1 MKQTAS
7 EWRRMEGGVCETKEQ
22 LEVVPLLPRWVHS
35 LTPRRQWLLRPLDGR
50 GEGSGREPLGSVR
63 SMPVQ
68 KSRTQKS
75 DAQCEGEARQRPGE
89 PQATLGEPAGPCPV
103 ASNTTWVGPA
113 GSSSVAYTSPGH
125 RLAFTSWRLS
135 STYVITSFVRDG
147 GREGKEGS
155 QSEGEA

>member
-1 MKQTAS
+1 MVEERRRGVRDKRTIGGGAPPSSLGSFAYSTAAMAAAPS
-7 EWRRMEGGVCETKEQ
+7 GREG
-22 LEVVPLLPRWVHS
+22 
-35 LTPRRQWLLRPLDGR
+35 
-50 GEGSGREPLGSVR
+50 GSGREPLSSVR
-63 SMPVQ
+63 STPVQ

-75 DAQCEGEARQRPGE
+75 DARCEARRRPGE

-147 GREGKEGS
+147 GGG
-155 QSEGEA
+155 GERR